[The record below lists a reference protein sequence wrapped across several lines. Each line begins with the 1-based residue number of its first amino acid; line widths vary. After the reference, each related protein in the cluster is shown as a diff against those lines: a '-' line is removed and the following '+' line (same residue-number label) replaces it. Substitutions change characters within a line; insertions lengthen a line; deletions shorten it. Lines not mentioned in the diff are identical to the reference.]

1 MMRVRLYTVAFFIIA
16 LSSLGCSK
24 FLETPVQ
31 NNVTVDDIFKDF
43 EGARLT
49 VVEMYNSLRGVN
61 YYMRDMYLYAD
72 VTGGNIK
79 FSRTSGAVLLQ
90 TYNFQNDAGS
100 TDLRNLYTQAYKLIY
115 SANNVLENIGR
126 ASNATVQQRNRL
138 VADAYV
144 FRALTHFD
152 LVRIFAQPYTFSNN
166 GAHPGI
172 VLRLRNASVTEPI
185 PDRNTVNEVYAA
197 VLADLDSAIAR
208 YANSVNVY
216 VSSSEKIFFS
226 ANYANAL
233 KARVNLYKEDNAAA
247 VANASSVISNTQY
260 ALTTNANYVNS
271 WRGTTNMTESIFEI
285 DCSNIIGTG
294 IGNFFNPF
302 VPSNLNLQMAAT
314 TDITNLFQSGDVRG
328 VNTLFTNP
336 VNGFIYTRKYQGTA
350 DSINNIK
357 LMRLSELY
365 LTRAE
370 AQVKQG
376 NITAALADLNI
387 IRLRANPSAVP
398 FSSANLADVLA
409 AILLER
415 RRELCFEGHLFFDI
429 ARNKQNLVRTD
440 CASPTCSFSFPNSNF
455 ASPIPIVN

>member
-1 MMRVRLYTVAFFIIA
+1 MTVKKYIVSFCM
-16 LSSLGCSK
+16 LSTLSIGCSK

-31 NNVTVDDIFKDF
+31 NNVSVDDIFKDF
-43 EGARLT
+43 DGARLT
-49 VVEMYNSLRGVN
+49 VVEMYNSLRAVN

-72 VTGGNIK
+72 ITGGNIK

-90 TYNFQNDAGS
+90 TYNFQNDPGTS
-100 TDLRNLYTQAYKLIY
+100 DLRNMYTEAYKLIY
-115 SANNVLENIGR
+115 SANNVLTNINR
-126 ASNATVQQRNRL
+126 AGNATAQQRNRL
-138 VADAYV
+138 VADAFV

-152 LVRIFAQPYTFSNN
+152 LVRIFAQPYTFSAN

-172 VLRLRNASVTEPI
+172 VLRLRNTPVTEPI
-185 PDRNTVNEVYAA
+185 PPRSTVNEVYTA

-208 YANSVNVY
+208 YANSVDVY
-216 VSSSEKIFFS
+216 TGSNDKAYFS

-247 VANASSVISNTQY
+247 IANATSLITNTQY
-260 ALTTNANYVNS
+260 SLTSNGSYVSS
-271 WRGTTNMTESIFEI
+271 WRGRANMPESIFEI

-294 IGNFFNPF
+294 IGNFFNPT

-314 TDITNLFQSGDVRG
+314 TDITSLFQSGDVRG
-328 VNTLFTNP
+328 VNTLFTTP

-357 LMRLSELY
+357 LMRLSEMY

-376 NITAALADLNI
+376 NIAAALADLNI

-398 FSSANLADVLA
+398 FSSANAADVLA
-409 AILLER
+409 EILLER

-429 ARNKQNLVRTD
+429 ARNKQNLVRID